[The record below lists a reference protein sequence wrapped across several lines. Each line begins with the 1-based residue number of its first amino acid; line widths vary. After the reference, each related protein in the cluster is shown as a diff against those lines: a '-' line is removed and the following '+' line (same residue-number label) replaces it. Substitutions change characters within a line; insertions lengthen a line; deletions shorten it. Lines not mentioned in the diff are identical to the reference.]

1 MKFVSYTRCGYSG
14 FGLVVDGGIVEL
26 AGRLDVGV
34 TTLRQAICADILA
47 LAGPY
52 AKGRGAELGW
62 SDLTLLPVI
71 PDPAKI
77 LCIGLN
83 YQKHK
88 EETGRPDVDNPTIFT
103 RFSDTQVGHGQPLED
118 GLASKQRSAECNESE
133 FPGFSQNIGGRN
145 RL

>member
-1 MKFVSYTRCGYSG
+1 M
-14 FGLVVDGGIVEL
+14 
-26 AGRLDVGV
+26 
-34 TTLRQAICADILA
+34 
-47 LAGPY
+47 P
-52 AKGRGAELGW
+52 KGRGAELGW

-103 RFSDTQVGHGQPLED
+103 RFSDHADWTWTTAGQTQCD
-118 GLASKQRSAECNESE
+118 
-133 FPGFSQNIGGRN
+133 
-145 RL
+145 